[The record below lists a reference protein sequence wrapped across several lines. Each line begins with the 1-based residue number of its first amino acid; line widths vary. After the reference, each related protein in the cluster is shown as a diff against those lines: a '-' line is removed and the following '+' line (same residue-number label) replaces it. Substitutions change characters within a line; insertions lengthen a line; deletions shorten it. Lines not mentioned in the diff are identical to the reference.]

1 LKEIRYVQKSR
12 LDAEGVKRQMKHC
25 GGSQMQ
31 VCKASL
37 KGGDDLLRA
46 GIVPNG
52 RAVNKATFLPVLI
65 VLLASSPVW
74 AKKNPSRPFGL
85 PVAVILNGAQ
95 VPAGMYEL
103 TCETH
108 GSAVRVTL
116 LKDGQFVA
124 TAPGAWVKTGI
135 KYSEDEVLFR
145 VNPEGSKSL
154 IEIRFGGA
162 VRAIVFDHTDAT
174 VHYSA
179 LQR

>member
-1 LKEIRYVQKSR
+1 MKK
-12 LDAEGVKRQMKHC
+12 AGVP
-25 GGSQMQ
+25 SI
-31 VCKASL
+31 L
-37 KGGDDLLRA
+37 ILLL
-46 GIVPNG
+46 
-52 RAVNKATFLPVLI
+52 T
-65 VLLASSPVW
+65 SSPAW

-95 VPAGMYEL
+95 VPAGTYEL
-103 TCETH
+103 TCETQ

-135 KYSEDEVLFR
+135 KYSENELLFR

-154 IEIRFGGA
+154 IEIRFAGA
-162 VRAIVFDHTDAT
+162 ARAIVFDHTDVT

-179 LQR
+179 LQH

>member
-1 LKEIRYVQKSR
+1 MRHCKAILKERDS
-12 LDAEGVKRQMKHC
+12 
-25 GGSQMQ
+25 
-31 VCKASL
+31 SL
-37 KGGDDLLRA
+37 SGTT
-46 GIVPNG
+46 G
-52 RAVNKATFLPVLI
+52 RAKKKAGLLSILILFLT
-65 VLLASSPVW
+65 SSPAL
-74 AKKNPSRPFGL
+74 AKKNPPRQVGL

-95 VPAGMYEL
+95 VPAGTYEL

-135 KYSEDEVLFR
+135 KYSENELLFL

-154 IEIRFGGA
+154 IEIRFAGA
-162 VRAIVFDHTDAT
+162 ARAIVFDQTNAT

-179 LQR
+179 LQH